1 MSVCVCVCLCLD
13 ISSCSVYVSA
23 HDFVYFALLSFL
35 FCVSIFSHQTQT
47 TCWDHPKMTEL
58 YQSLGI
64 EHSIM
69 YEDLGSRLIFQ
80 NKCRFRKLL
89 RINLFPTLYSVI

>member
-1 MSVCVCVCLCLD
+1 MSACVCLCLD

-23 HDFVYFALLSFL
+23 HDFVYFAILSFL